1 MKSMLKRNMMLYF
14 RDKTNMFFSML
25 SVFIILGLFVMFLGQ
40 GDWGSDEIKASW
52 LMAGVLAVATLT
64 TAKGA
69 FAVMIEDKVNKTGKG
84 FYASPVKR
92 SHITAAYLLSP
103 FFVSVIM
110 TMITAVVFGI
120 YITAT
125 GGDMPGVVGLIQLV
139 ALILLSSI
147 TVTTITCYI
156 TSLIKTNS
164 MYGTTSTI
172 IGTLSGFLMGIYI
185 PIGILPSAVQIV
197 IMLFPPAH
205 AAMLFRRVLMVQPL
219 NNTFMYAPPDIIPN
233 EEMIKETLGVVFR
246 LGNMEI
252 TPIMSIAYLIL
263 IALLFFGLSVINIRK
278 KAM

>member
-25 SVFIILGLFVMFLGQ
+25 SVFIIIGLFVMFLGQ

-52 LMAGVLAVATLT
+52 LMAGVLAVASLT

-69 FAVMIEDKVNKTGKG
+69 FAIMIEDRVNKTGKG

-92 SHITAAYLLSP
+92 SHITAAYMLSP

-110 TMITAVVFGI
+110 TIITAIAFGI

-185 PIGILPSAVQIV
+185 PIGILPSVVQIV

-205 AAMLFRRVLMVQPL
+205 AAMLFRRVLMAEPL
-219 NNTFMYAPPDIIPN
+219 NNAFMYAPSDIIPN
-233 EEMIKETLGVVFR
+233 EEMIKDTLGVVFR
-246 LGNMEI
+246 FGNMEI
-252 TPIMSIAYLIL
+252 TPIMSIVYLTF

-278 KAM
+278 KAK